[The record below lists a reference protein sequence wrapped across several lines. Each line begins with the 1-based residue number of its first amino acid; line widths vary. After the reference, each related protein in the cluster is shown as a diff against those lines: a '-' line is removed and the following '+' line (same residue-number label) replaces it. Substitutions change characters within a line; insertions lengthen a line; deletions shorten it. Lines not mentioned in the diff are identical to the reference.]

1 MFLLIFPMSDLVL
14 SKNVGVVQYSNKN
27 HTPSLPRG
35 STPPIFELSPKS
47 WTVKILPSLVEFSV
61 FYRTHSLQ
69 PGFNSSVVVVG
80 DIFI

>member
-1 MFLLIFPMSDLVL
+1 MMIIASRKAL
-14 SKNVGVVQYSNKN
+14 S
-27 HTPSLPRG
+27 PC
-35 STPPIFELSPKS
+35 FELSPKS

-69 PGFNSSVVVVG
+69 PGFNSSVVVVV